1 MKIFPSS
8 FEIEKNRTDGSA
20 PLWILKIIVNAV
32 SYYLSDVAVTVPDW
46 SIITKAWVK
55 EWGNLTEGVTG
66 LIDEFKIAGF
76 SAVCFAD
83 PDAVPN
89 IIDLAN
95 AYNLEKEL
103 ASLYLWF
110 ADSTDPPQEMFR
122 GYIRDYPISEGDTLC
137 SLQLQDES
145 LAWQETYVGRKLSQ
159 ADYPDAD
166 PDDVGKVIPIPYGT
180 VTKVPALAIE
190 AGVITTMAADVSL
203 VAVTLTVSRSSG
215 LNGTVIMIDEE
226 ELLVTAVS
234 GNDITVTR
242 GYNSSIAAAHNKGAS
257 VAVKKSTPLVYLAS
271 DVPIDSYGRVQ
282 VLINEQLIDVTADC
296 YLFYTGQSGYEHPS
310 YPGKAVVLIPDLV
323 RIKKNI
329 KLAAGA
335 AGLNVNEGYH
345 DHAASA
351 DVMVTVDLQTAFT
364 FTGPISNPEYAVDG
378 DWSTA
383 AILSASTSVL
393 YVTRQNI
400 FTAPGT
406 PVRYRLCMYYKDGT
420 GGPLTSWGAWTAL
433 TTWASLTALTRAIYG
448 TTVARYVYA
457 AWFEVEYTPTVT
469 ASGATGVALSGNSMV
484 DTVIGSALYIDMT
497 RTMAAPINV
506 FHDLAVTWAGA
517 AGFSQNG
524 TLPASYDLNFVI
536 NEYRRIE
543 DWLHDLA
550 WQVRCWLRHSCG
562 VWRLTFREAEP
573 NPYKTLTS
581 CRIEGGKR
589 LHNRD
594 KSAYSEVIN
603 TITLLY
609 GRDWQQTRSDKAYA
623 ASVKDTNAASITDF
637 GEQERPELF
646 LMDAVTDSA
655 HAADLLAYYLDWYSS
670 RHWLHTI
677 ESDYRDSELDFGD
690 PVNLAFAGAVDTIV
704 INADIKPGCD
714 TVTLKLIQ

>member
-8 FEIEKNRTDGSA
+8 FEIEKNRTDGPA

-32 SYYLSDVAVTVPDW
+32 TYYLSDVAVTVPDW
-46 SIITKAWVK
+46 SITTKAWVK

-66 LIDEFKIAGF
+66 LIDEFKIADF

-122 GYIRDYPISEGDTLC
+122 GYIRDYPISAGDTVC

-145 LAWQETYVGRKLSQ
+145 LAWRETYVGRKLSL

-190 AGVITTMAADVSL
+190 AGVITTMAAD
-203 VAVTLTVSRSSG
+203 AVQTATTISVSRGSG
-215 LNGTVIMIDEE
+215 LNGTTIMIDQEW
-226 ELLVTAVS
+226 LLVTAVS
-234 GNDITVTR
+234 GNDLTVTR
-242 GYNSSIAAAHNKGAS
+242 GYSSTIQAYHNKGA
-257 VAVKKSTPLVYLAS
+257 VVTVRKSSPLIYLAS
-271 DVPIDSYGRVQ
+271 DVPIDSFGRVHAL
-282 VLINEQLIDVTADC
+282 VGERLIDVTADC
-296 YLFYTGQSGYEHPS
+296 NLWYTGQSGHEHSS
-310 YPGKAVVLIPDLV
+310 YPGKAVVMISDLV
-323 RIKKNI
+323 RIRKDLKI
-329 KLAAGA
+329 DTGG
-335 AGLNVNEGYH
+335 AGLDVDEGSH
-345 DHAASA
+345 SHAAA
-351 DVMVTVDLQTAFT
+351 DIMVTVDLQTAFT

-393 YVTRQNI
+393 YVTRQNL

-406 PVRYRLCMYYKDGT
+406 PIRYRLCMYYKDG
-420 GGPLTSWGAWTAL
+420 GGPLTSWGSWF
-433 TTWASLTALTRAIYG
+433 SLTDWDTLTGLTRAIYG
-448 TTVARYVYA
+448 TSVARYVYA
-457 AWFEVEYTPTVT
+457 AWFEVEYTPTVAASP
-469 ASGATGVALSGNSMV
+469 ASGVILTGNSIA
-484 DTVIGSALYIDMT
+484 DTIVGSSLFVDMT

-550 WQVRCWLRHSCG
+550 WQIRCWLRHSCG
-562 VWRLTFREAEP
+562 VWKLTFREAEP
-573 NPYKTLTS
+573 TPYKTLAS

-609 GRDWQQTRSDKAYA
+609 GRDWQQAKSDKAYT
-623 ASVKDTNAASITDF
+623 ASLADTSAASIADF
-637 GEQERPELF
+637 GIQERPDLF
-646 LMDAVTDSA
+646 QLDAVTDPD

-704 INADIKPGCD
+704 LNADIKPGSD